1 MNGSLTHLIGF
12 LLISIS
18 GFGQIMNPVEWSFT
32 SNHLQGDEYELVF
45 KARIDGDWNIY
56 SQYIDE
62 GGPVPT
68 NFQYDNADDFEL
80 TGKNQEV
87 GNKKAGF
94 DALFDMQVIK
104 FAKKVDFVQ
113 KVKVKDIAQ
122 SITGKIEF
130 MVCNEESC
138 LPPRMVD
145 FSISLAA
152 K

>member
-1 MNGSLTHLIGF
+1 MNGSLTHLVGF

-18 GFGQIMNPVEWSFT
+18 GFSQMMNPVEWTFT
-32 SNHLQGDEYELVF
+32 SNHIQGDDYELVF
-45 KARIDGDWNIY
+45 KATIEGDWNIY

-68 NFQYDNADDFEL
+68 SFQYNDSNHFEL

-87 GNKKAGF
+87 GNKKQGF

-113 KVKVKDIAQ
+113 KVKVKDPARNIN
-122 SITGKIEF
+122 GKVEF

-138 LPPRMVD
+138 LPPRKID
-145 FSISLAA
+145 FSISLAT